1 MEEFV
6 NLHNRTVSR
15 SEVERVIS
23 IAKEQNNTE
32 VIYRLS
38 RILNAYPTEQ
48 RFVINIKDYPT
59 PPTALAGAH
68 HTGDYREALDDC
80 GRLKKGWKFSKGQ
93 VVKVVPKA
101 KKTPNT
107 PTATTAVE
115 SKQLVS
121 YTAEKFANDL
131 DINKLE
137 RSLHWLSFDPKGRA
151 QREQESFGNSIAELY
166 TSNLEQAKQTGALEA
181 YNDAFDK
188 GYSYILKNYL
198 EMVGIRART
207 FSTAITGGAGIT
219 ERKIAS
225 NEKLMRSEHER
236 LQKHIDLQEKLQERL
251 AKIAKNKPADQYEE
265 GDVIK
270 STDNNATTKLQ
281 QKLKMLQDRKTML
294 KNGVVAAKEY
304 QKSKDISVFKQYNI
318 DSETTEQ
325 IINHIDKGGKPT
337 EKDMYSWFTMPYLN
351 RDIKEVENRIATL
364 EKNQAKG
371 TDETLIEGGKIVYN
385 GEAQRL
391 QIFFDG
397 IPSKEVRES
406 LKSHAFKWAPT
417 AKAWQRTLTENA
429 KYAVNQ
435 YLIKTGILKLRT
447 ALSMPYKDDE
457 LTFLAAAGI
466 DYFEEAPD
474 DKAQGL
480 GKPIPAADIYKMI
493 TDKVISMFKNAKAS
507 DYHRAWKDD
516 AFFIPLN
523 FDSKKPY
530 RGVNRLLLQE
540 RIGLTE
546 AFPNPYFLTFKQIKK
561 HKGTLK
567 KGAKGYEVVYYSIRY
582 VVPAD
587 KNTGRKAY
595 SSTNNQK
602 VLDYLAKNKLT
613 EDIVT
618 RIPMIR
624 YYNVYNGEDI
634 TGIDFKLPEVK
645 IGRVIPD
652 TATENQAAELIVKN
666 YPNPPAI
673 KHGGNEAYYEINQ
686 DLVRIPKVEQFD
698 SINDYYRTLF
708 HELTHSTRHENRLN
722 REKNSFRFGDTG
734 YAKEELVAEFGAVF
748 LSAWAGIM
756 WYNNKN
762 HAAYLKGWNS
772 AIKEA
777 ENDNKFLMK
786 AASLAQAATDYI
798 LNLNAAGQP
807 AFLSKYEKLDKK
819 AKKNKPEAQK
829 ATEKADDTDKKYK
842 FIAFYNSYGRIN
854 GIYSYQ
860 NLTINEFY
868 LKNTFDDGIKVY
880 APLRSLEKIEEAKR
894 IIEEQYIE
902 GKDFICLKFESKK
915 REEYYSLLIH
925 SNEKPKPES
934 SLYEAF
940 SELLSQIK
948 STNADIPSNE
958 LEDFLYNFGSQHYIE
973 KEKIYTFFYDKVTKP
988 IGSLSAYKKH
998 PLFTKVKNPQPHH
1011 AGYTTTKRG
1020 TEILN
1025 IFIKDFEALKQQ
1037 YDYNHYS
1044 FTKFW
1049 NIATEKPKP
1058 EAPASKIQIIPPY
1071 PIDIES
1077 NEEND
1082 DYMQLEKELSDLM
1095 GDKFEVWANNL
1106 IEQKRK
1112 DRLAERSKEIKA
1124 NIDTLKNKEKGAT
1137 AYEYVRNEYG
1147 YNYKVNKKDT
1157 KKYEVTLTIYRYGS
1171 FNPNENYY
1179 DTFKTPEE
1187 CSAFI
1192 IKTLDEQDG
1201 FYYSNWYGLSEL
1213 QNKIN
1218 ELKGYQY
1225 CKQFNYQEEEK
1236 KAENPKPEAPKAPE
1250 KFPAAGTTKVF
1261 FTSQVDEIVDYV
1273 KKNGDNRGY
1282 INIDFTNKQTLKLLS
1297 QYGWGTYGFI
1307 NTYDYPESAPKSK
1320 TKGVM
1325 SLKKIVSTD
1334 KLRIQITGV
1343 YIDSDY
1349 YIATNAISLIW
1360 VPRPKNDEYKTGWI
1374 FDANFKCKKLGGC
1387 KIEDYLINS
1396 DRFPIDRIREMQKAP
1411 IAYTSQQID
1420 LTTLLDHLYRGY
1432 KAIRAINSTQEAI
1445 VITLQADKKI
1455 QYIDLKI
1462 LIDLLDALRT
1472 NGAQTITFGFE
1483 NLSGNSPIHISTDTQ
1498 LQGLVMPRIFD
1509 ENKVPTVKNCLMI
1522 APLPLT
1528 LTEISKPTK
1537 GLSAPTDGTLFGKY
1551 PEISTDTFK
1560 DMKVSELRAFTLS
1573 YYLTHLKGKKVAIK
1587 NHLKEVIFTTKAG
1600 RKIAKG
1606 EAMYKEKAAVVE
1618 RLEELIKNSTYNNWG
1633 SRKTQDNPNI
1643 LGYLNFKSK
1652 LTIDGEKRHVR
1663 IAISLTRERKTELK
1677 NVEVGKKK
1685 SASFRKATVV
1695 NPQDGRNETL
1705 SANIPAKT
1713 VPNTLANQ
1721 QIDRLANPIIEKS
1734 TTPPRKSRAN
1744 PFCGDSAPTNIP
1756 SKTMPN
1762 TLANRQIDKLANPIM
1777 PPTVYVEHLP
1787 EETNQQIS
1795 TSANTLDAK
1804 MAALQTRNWETFV
1817 IANPQL
1823 QRFLGDV
1830 ERKTSE
1836 STVITIAGGAGSG
1849 KTRFAF
1855 QFINAL
1861 AQNYKVGH
1869 ASLEE
1874 HPDSKLYYDKVQQYI
1889 DETAL
1894 PNIDVPEI
1902 KDLDQL
1908 EALIHRNEVIVIDSF
1923 AKLQELNPRF
1933 LLDRDLRKKYDG
1945 KLFLLIY
1952 QLTGEGKMRGGS
1964 KSEYD
1969 GDIIL
1974 LTHVAPD
1981 YRENYIY
1988 PSKNRYNALP
1998 ATQLRYSTYF
2008 QQMLDIP
2015 QELGTG
2021 SRPPEAISLPPAT
2034 QTNVYE
2040 VIY

>member
-1 MEEFV
+1 MEEFI

-107 PTATTAVE
+107 PTANTAVV
-115 SKQLVS
+115 SNQLVS

-397 IPSKEVRES
+397 IPSKEVREA

-645 IGRVIPD
+645 IGRAIPE
-652 TATENQAAELIVKN
+652 TASENEAAQLIVEN

-673 KHGGNEAYYEINQ
+673 KHGGNEAYYKLSE
-686 DLVRIPKVEQFD
+686 DLVRMPKIEQFD
-698 SINDYYRTLF
+698 SVNDYYRTLF
-708 HELTHSTRHENRLN
+708 HELTHSTRHESRLN
-722 REKNSFRFGDTG
+722 REKISFRFGDSG

-807 AFLSKYEKLDKK
+807 AFLSKYEKPNKAEKPKKK
-819 AKKNKPEAQK
+819 AEKPKPKAPKETKTTTALKFSDTETNKKMIEGYRNSSTGKINLLKTDMIGTQFHLSMFEKYMAIDDIAALYGKGRKAEAQKDYAFVKERIEWAFNHNLRAAKEYDTIEQCTERFIELLPNLLAKGGQWLEAKANSKNSATAKGQFTKVIKQAFDEIGNVAVGEKPNKAEKPKPEAPK
-829 ATEKADDTDKKYK
+829 ATEKADNTDKKYK

-925 SNEKPKPES
+925 SNEK
-934 SLYEAF
+934 
-940 SELLSQIK
+940 
-948 STNADIPSNE
+948 T
-958 LEDFLYNFGSQHYIE
+958 
-973 KEKIYTFFYDKVTKP
+973 
-988 IGSLSAYKKH
+988 
-998 PLFTKVKNPQPHH
+998 
-1011 AGYTTTKRG
+1011 
-1020 TEILN
+1020 
-1025 IFIKDFEALKQQ
+1025 
-1037 YDYNHYS
+1037 
-1044 FTKFW
+1044 
-1049 NIATEKPKP
+1049 
-1058 EAPASKIQIIPPY
+1058 
-1071 PIDIES
+1071 
-1077 NEEND
+1077 
-1082 DYMQLEKELSDLM
+1082 
-1095 GDKFEVWANNL
+1095 
-1106 IEQKRK
+1106 
-1112 DRLAERSKEIKA
+1112 
-1124 NIDTLKNKEKGAT
+1124 
-1137 AYEYVRNEYG
+1137 
-1147 YNYKVNKKDT
+1147 
-1157 KKYEVTLTIYRYGS
+1157 
-1171 FNPNENYY
+1171 
-1179 DTFKTPEE
+1179 
-1187 CSAFI
+1187 
-1192 IKTLDEQDG
+1192 
-1201 FYYSNWYGLSEL
+1201 
-1213 QNKIN
+1213 
-1218 ELKGYQY
+1218 
-1225 CKQFNYQEEEK
+1225 
-1236 KAENPKPEAPKAPE
+1236 KPEAPKAKKNTKVAQYTGVKTIPLSDLYTDEKRFQNRKKLNEEIVENIVNNFKPTDLDPLVVWYDKKQGKTFVLAGHHRFEALKRLKHKNVPVKFANDDYPTEADAIRYAKEISNANRTLEEPYERAAIYRKYREEGYSEKEINDKAALEGKNRSYILNLSCLNPKGATMSTLVQFSQTQSKADKNEAERVADWIGQARRNAPE
-1250 KFPAAGTTKVF
+1250 LTDAHEKEMFDFLMNKEASKRTTTKVKF
-1261 FTSQVDEIVDYV
+1261 LEYVRACWNPFEPTAPLNLARMKYQSEGEKQYDEEVERYKTLISDLQNNIGNLKDRFINPANKDFVNPEAPDYMAV
-1273 KKNGDNRGY
+1273 KKIADNKIAEY
-1282 INIDFTNKQTLKLLS
+1282 NTQIQYYQKELLKLYSNKQSYLKPTGQIALFGSLPIFKTLKEAKKYFKAWAYTHLRGKKVFHKELDKYVVFSSKGIDHVLS
-1297 QYGWGTYGFI
+1297 
-1307 NTYDYPESAPKSK
+1307 SK
-1320 TKGVM
+1320 I
-1325 SLKKIVSTD
+1325 SLKKMYLIQQAEEMLKNSHLIAFVEDYKKRDNIKGAYRMRTTATFEGEEV
-1334 KLRIQITGV
+1334 KVILTLREGENGV
-1343 YIDSDY
+1343 VY
-1349 YIATNAISLIW
+1349 Y
-1360 VPRPKNDEYKTGWI
+1360 DH
-1374 FDANFKCKKLGGC
+1374 
-1387 KIEDYLINS
+1387 KIE
-1396 DRFPIDRIREMQKAP
+1396 
-1411 IAYTSQQID
+1411 
-1420 LTTLLDHLYRGY
+1420 
-1432 KAIRAINSTQEAI
+1432 
-1445 VITLQADKKI
+1445 
-1455 QYIDLKI
+1455 
-1462 LIDLLDALRT
+1462 
-1472 NGAQTITFGFE
+1472 
-1483 NLSGNSPIHISTDTQ
+1483 
-1498 LQGLVMPRIFD
+1498 
-1509 ENKVPTVKNCLMI
+1509 
-1522 APLPLT
+1522 
-1528 LTEISKPTK
+1528 EI
-1537 GLSAPTDGTLFGKY
+1537 
-1551 PEISTDTFK
+1551 
-1560 DMKVSELRAFTLS
+1560 
-1573 YYLTHLKGKKVAIK
+1573 
-1587 NHLKEVIFTTKAG
+1587 
-1600 RKIAKG
+1600 
-1606 EAMYKEKAAVVE
+1606 
-1618 RLEELIKNSTYNNWG
+1618 EE
-1633 SRKTQDNPNI
+1633 
-1643 LGYLNFKSK
+1643 
-1652 LTIDGEKRHVR
+1652 
-1663 IAISLTRERKTELK
+1663 
-1677 NVEVGKKK
+1677 
-1685 SASFRKATVV
+1685 
-1695 NPQDGRNETL
+1695 
-1705 SANIPAKT
+1705 
-1713 VPNTLANQ
+1713 
-1721 QIDRLANPIIEKS
+1721 S

-1756 SKTMPN
+1756 AKTVPNSLNAPRHAGILKEALTEKGKLKKGWYFQDYGIIDPKGKYHPLERDYSLEYNLIEKELRDRAFQQDEKRKIKGFEENKKLEEAIKVYLKELSKENRKHFKNSKAMEVFYWAFPF
-1762 TLANRQIDKLANPIM
+1762 TLESNSTFYTFEESNPYINKRLQELDQYFTDNNELFERLENYETLRRYNLKSLGLHISTKISSFIDKQGKVIRGDSNKLNQKYGLSTPITT
-1777 PPTVYVEHLP
+1777 PTVYVEHLP
-1787 EETNQQIS
+1787 EIS
-1795 TSANTLDAK
+1795 TSANQNTLDAK
-1804 MAALQTRNWETFV
+1804 MAALQHRQWETFV
-1817 IANPQL
+1817 IANPQ
-1823 QRFLGDV
+1823 
-1830 ERKTSE
+1830 
-1836 STVITIAGGAGSG
+1836 
-1849 KTRFAF
+1849 
-1855 QFINAL
+1855 
-1861 AQNYKVGH
+1861 
-1869 ASLEE
+1869 
-1874 HPDSKLYYDKVQQYI
+1874 
-1889 DETAL
+1889 
-1894 PNIDVPEI
+1894 
-1902 KDLDQL
+1902 
-1908 EALIHRNEVIVIDSF
+1908 
-1923 AKLQELNPRF
+1923 
-1933 LLDRDLRKKYDG
+1933 
-1945 KLFLLIY
+1945 
-1952 QLTGEGKMRGGS
+1952 M
-1964 KSEYD
+1964 
-1969 GDIIL
+1969 
-1974 LTHVAPD
+1974 
-1981 YRENYIY
+1981 
-1988 PSKNRYNALP
+1988 
-1998 ATQLRYSTYF
+1998 
-2008 QQMLDIP
+2008 
-2015 QELGTG
+2015 
-2021 SRPPEAISLPPAT
+2021 
-2034 QTNVYE
+2034 
-2040 VIY
+2040 

>member
-1 MEEFV
+1 MEEFIA
-6 NLHNRTVSR
+6 LHNRTVSR
-15 SEVERVIS
+15 SEIERVIS

-48 RFVINIKDYPT
+48 RFVINIKDYPA

-68 HTGDYREALDDC
+68 HTGDYREALDEN
-80 GRLKKGWKFSKGQ
+80 GRL
-93 VVKVVPKA
+93 
-101 KKTPNT
+101 
-107 PTATTAVE
+107 
-115 SKQLVS
+115 
-121 YTAEKFANDL
+121 
-131 DINKLE
+131 
-137 RSLHWLSFDPKGRA
+137 R
-151 QREQESFGNSIAELY
+151 
-166 TSNLEQAKQTGALEA
+166 
-181 YNDAFDK
+181 K
-188 GYSYILKNYL
+188 GYKF
-198 EMVGIRART
+198 V
-207 FSTAITGGAGIT
+207 
-219 ERKIAS
+219 K
-225 NEKLMRSEHER
+225 
-236 LQKHIDLQEKLQERL
+236 
-251 AKIAKNKPADQYEE
+251 
-265 GDVIK
+265 
-270 STDNNATTKLQ
+270 
-281 QKLKMLQDRKTML
+281 
-294 KNGVVAAKEY
+294 
-304 QKSKDISVFKQYNI
+304 
-318 DSETTEQ
+318 
-325 IINHIDKGGKPT
+325 
-337 EKDMYSWFTMPYLN
+337 
-351 RDIKEVENRIATL
+351 
-364 EKNQAKG
+364 
-371 TDETLIEGGKIVYN
+371 GKI
-385 GEAQRL
+385 
-391 QIFFDG
+391 
-397 IPSKEVRES
+397 IPPQP
-406 LKSHAFKWAPT
+406 SH
-417 AKAWQRTLTENA
+417 
-429 KYAVNQ
+429 
-435 YLIKTGILKLRT
+435 
-447 ALSMPYKDDE
+447 LSQPSRPSQDDE

-474 DKAQGL
+474 DEAKGL

-516 AFFIPLN
+516 AFFIPIN

-540 RIGLTE
+540 RIGFAG
-546 AFPNPYFLTFKQIKK
+546 AFRNPYFLTFNQIKK
-561 HKGTLK
+561 HGGRLK
-567 KGAKGYEVVYYSIRY
+567 KGTRGYEVVYYSIRY
-582 VVPAD
+582 IVPAD

-595 SSTNNQK
+595 SSTNAHK
-602 VLDYLAKNKLT
+602 VIDFIDKHKLS

-624 YYNVYNGEDI
+624 YYNVYNGASIE
-634 TGIDFKLPEVK
+634 GIDFRLDKLQ
-645 IGRVIPD
+645 IGRAVPD
-652 TATENQAAELIVKN
+652 TAPENQAAALIVEN

-673 KHGGNEAYYEINQ
+673 KHEGNQAYYSPSG
-686 DLVRIPKVEQFD
+686 DYVKMPKKEQFD

-708 HELTHSTRHENRLN
+708 HELTHSTGHEKRLDRGIN
-722 REKNSFRFGDTG
+722 LMLEKDD

-762 HAAYLKGWNS
+762 HASYLKGWNS

-798 LNLNAAGQP
+798 LNLDAAGQP
-807 AFLSKYEKLDKK
+807 AFLSKYEKPKKK
-819 AKKNKPEAQK
+819 AEN
-829 ATEKADDTDKKYK
+829 
-842 FIAFYNSYGRIN
+842 
-854 GIYSYQ
+854 
-860 NLTINEFY
+860 
-868 LKNTFDDGIKVY
+868 
-880 APLRSLEKIEEAKR
+880 
-894 IIEEQYIE
+894 
-902 GKDFICLKFESKK
+902 
-915 REEYYSLLIH
+915 
-925 SNEKPKPES
+925 PKPES

-1020 TEILN
+1020 TEVLN

-1049 NIATEKPKP
+1049 NIATEKPK
-1058 EAPASKIQIIPPY
+1058 
-1071 PIDIES
+1071 
-1077 NEEND
+1077 
-1082 DYMQLEKELSDLM
+1082 
-1095 GDKFEVWANNL
+1095 
-1106 IEQKRK
+1106 
-1112 DRLAERSKEIKA
+1112 
-1124 NIDTLKNKEKGAT
+1124 
-1137 AYEYVRNEYG
+1137 
-1147 YNYKVNKKDT
+1147 
-1157 KKYEVTLTIYRYGS
+1157 
-1171 FNPNENYY
+1171 
-1179 DTFKTPEE
+1179 
-1187 CSAFI
+1187 
-1192 IKTLDEQDG
+1192 
-1201 FYYSNWYGLSEL
+1201 
-1213 QNKIN
+1213 
-1218 ELKGYQY
+1218 
-1225 CKQFNYQEEEK
+1225 K
-1236 KAENPKPEAPKAPE
+1236 KAEKTKPAAQKATE

-1282 INIDFTNKQTLKLLS
+1282 INIDFTDKQTLKLLS

-1374 FDANFKCKKLGGC
+1374 FDTNFKCKNLGGC

-1462 LIDLLDALRT
+1462 LIDLLDALRN

-1498 LQGLVMPRIFD
+1498 LQGFVMPRIFD

-1537 GLSAPTDGTLFGKY
+1537 GLSAPTDGTLFGSLPIFKTLKEAKKY
-1551 PEISTDTFK
+1551 FK
-1560 DMKVSELRAFTLS
+1560 AWA
-1573 YYLTHLKGKKVAIK
+1573 YTHLRGKKVFHKELDKYVVFSSKGIDHVLSSK
-1587 NHLKEVIFTTKAG
+1587 ISLKK
-1600 RKIAKG
+1600 
-1606 EAMYKEKAAVVE
+1606 MYLIQQA
-1618 RLEELIKNSTYNNWG
+1618 EEMLKNSHLIAFVEDYKK
-1633 SRKTQDNPNI
+1633 RDNIKGAYRMRTTATFEGEEVNVI
-1643 LGYLNFKSK
+1643 LTLRE
-1652 LTIDGEKRHVR
+1652 GE
-1663 IAISLTRERKTELK
+1663 
-1677 NVEVGKKK
+1677 NG
-1685 SASFRKATVV
+1685 VV
-1695 NPQDGRNETL
+1695 YYDH
-1705 SANIPAKT
+1705 K
-1713 VPNTLANQ
+1713 
-1721 QIDRLANPIIEKS
+1721 IEEIEES

-1756 SKTMPN
+1756 AKTVPN
-1762 TLANRQIDKLANPIM
+1762 KSANKQIDKLANPIM

-1861 AQNYKVGH
+1861 AQNYTVGH

-1894 PNIDVPEI
+1894 PNIEAPEI
-1902 KDLDQL
+1902 KNLDQL
-1908 EALIHRNEVIVIDSF
+1908 EALIKRNEVIVIDSF

-1998 ATQLRYSTYF
+1998 ATQLRYSTYY

-2015 QELGTG
+2015 KELGTG
-2021 SRPPEAISLPPAT
+2021 SRPPEAISLPPAP

>member
-6 NLHNRTVSR
+6 NLHNRTVLR

-68 HTGDYREALDDC
+68 HTGDYREALDEN
-80 GRLKKGWKFSKGQ
+80 GRL
-93 VVKVVPKA
+93 
-101 KKTPNT
+101 
-107 PTATTAVE
+107 
-115 SKQLVS
+115 
-121 YTAEKFANDL
+121 
-131 DINKLE
+131 
-137 RSLHWLSFDPKGRA
+137 R
-151 QREQESFGNSIAELY
+151 
-166 TSNLEQAKQTGALEA
+166 
-181 YNDAFDK
+181 K
-188 GYSYILKNYL
+188 GYKF
-198 EMVGIRART
+198 V
-207 FSTAITGGAGIT
+207 
-219 ERKIAS
+219 K
-225 NEKLMRSEHER
+225 
-236 LQKHIDLQEKLQERL
+236 
-251 AKIAKNKPADQYEE
+251 
-265 GDVIK
+265 
-270 STDNNATTKLQ
+270 
-281 QKLKMLQDRKTML
+281 
-294 KNGVVAAKEY
+294 
-304 QKSKDISVFKQYNI
+304 
-318 DSETTEQ
+318 
-325 IINHIDKGGKPT
+325 
-337 EKDMYSWFTMPYLN
+337 
-351 RDIKEVENRIATL
+351 
-364 EKNQAKG
+364 
-371 TDETLIEGGKIVYN
+371 GKI
-385 GEAQRL
+385 
-391 QIFFDG
+391 
-397 IPSKEVRES
+397 IPPQP
-406 LKSHAFKWAPT
+406 SH
-417 AKAWQRTLTENA
+417 
-429 KYAVNQ
+429 
-435 YLIKTGILKLRT
+435 
-447 ALSMPYKDDE
+447 LSQPSRPSQDDE

-474 DKAQGL
+474 DEAKGL

-516 AFFIPLN
+516 AFFIPIN

-540 RIGLTE
+540 RIGFAG
-546 AFPNPYFLTFKQIKK
+546 AFRNPYFLTFNQIKK
-561 HKGTLK
+561 HGGKLK
-567 KGAKGYEVVYYSIRY
+567 KGTRGYEVVYYSIRY
-582 VVPAD
+582 IVPAD

-595 SSTNNQK
+595 SSTNTQK
-602 VLDYLAKNKLT
+602 VIDYLAKNKLS

-624 YYNVYNGEDI
+624 YYNVYNGASIE
-634 TGIDFKLPEVK
+634 GIDFQLDKLQ
-645 IGRVIPD
+645 IGRAVPD
-652 TATENQAAELIVKN
+652 TASENQAAALIVEN

-673 KHGGNEAYYEINQ
+673 KHEGNRAYYSPS
-686 DLVRIPKVEQFD
+686 DDYVKMPKKEQFD
-698 SINDYYRTLF
+698 SINDYYRILF
-708 HELTHSTRHENRLN
+708 HELTHSTGHDKRLD
-722 REKNSFRFGDTG
+722 RGIHLMLEKED

-756 WYNNKN
+756 WYTNKN
-762 HAAYLKGWNS
+762 HAIYLKNWNS

-798 LNLNAAGQP
+798 LNLDAAGQP
-807 AFLSKYEKLDKK
+807 AFLSKYEKPNKAEKPKKK
-819 AKKNKPEAQK
+819 A
-829 ATEKADDTDKKYK
+829 
-842 FIAFYNSYGRIN
+842 
-854 GIYSYQ
+854 
-860 NLTINEFY
+860 
-868 LKNTFDDGIKVY
+868 
-880 APLRSLEKIEEAKR
+880 
-894 IIEEQYIE
+894 
-902 GKDFICLKFESKK
+902 
-915 REEYYSLLIH
+915 
-925 SNEKPKPES
+925 EKPKPES

-1020 TEILN
+1020 TEVLN
-1025 IFIKDFEALKQQ
+1025 IFIKNFEALKQQ

-1049 NIATEKPKP
+1049 NIATEKPKKKAEKPKP
-1058 EAPASKIQIIPPY
+1058 EAPKATEKADNTDKKYKFIAFYNSYGRINGIYSYQNLTI
-1071 PIDIES
+1071 
-1077 NEEND
+1077 NEFYLKNTFD
-1082 DYMQLEKELSDLM
+1082 DGIKVYAPLKSLEKIEEAKRIIEKQYIEGKDFICL
-1095 GDKFEVWANNL
+1095 KFESK
-1106 IEQKRK
+1106 KR
-1112 DRLAERSKEIKA
+1112 
-1124 NIDTLKNKEKGAT
+1124 
-1137 AYEYVRNEYG
+1137 
-1147 YNYKVNKKDT
+1147 
-1157 KKYEVTLTIYRYGS
+1157 
-1171 FNPNENYY
+1171 
-1179 DTFKTPEE
+1179 EE
-1187 CSAFI
+1187 
-1192 IKTLDEQDG
+1192 
-1201 FYYSNWYGLSEL
+1201 YYSLLIHSN
-1213 QNKIN
+1213 
-1218 ELKGYQY
+1218 
-1225 CKQFNYQEEEK
+1225 
-1236 KAENPKPEAPKAPE
+1236 ENPKPEAPKATE

-1282 INIDFTNKQTLKLLS
+1282 INIDFTDKQTLKLLS

-1462 LIDLLDALRT
+1462 LIDLLDALRN

-1498 LQGLVMPRIFD
+1498 LQGFVMPRIFD

-1537 GLSAPTDGTLFGKY
+1537 GLSAPTDGTLFGSLPIFKTLKEAKKY
-1551 PEISTDTFK
+1551 F
-1560 DMKVSELRAFTLS
+1560 LS
-1573 YYLTHLKGKKVAIK
+1573 WALTHLRGKKVFHKELDKYVVFNRKGIEHTLSSKISFEKMKLILQAEEMLKNSHLITFAEDYKGREHIK
-1587 NHLKEVIFTTKAG
+1587 GAYRMSTKATLEG
-1600 RKIAKG
+1600 
-1606 EAMYKEKAAVVE
+1606 
-1618 RLEELIKNSTYNNWG
+1618 EELNV
-1633 SRKTQDNPNI
+1633 I
-1643 LGYLNFKSK
+1643 LTLRE
-1652 LTIDGEKRHVR
+1652 GENGVIYYDHK
-1663 IAISLTRERKTELK
+1663 IEE
-1677 NVEVGKKK
+1677 
-1685 SASFRKATVV
+1685 
-1695 NPQDGRNETL
+1695 
-1705 SANIPAKT
+1705 
-1713 VPNTLANQ
+1713 
-1721 QIDRLANPIIEKS
+1721 IEKS
-1734 TTPPRKSRAN
+1734 TTPPRRGRAKS
-1744 PFCGDSAPTNIP
+1744 FCGDSAPTNIP
-1756 SKTMPN
+1756 AKTMPN

-1861 AQNYKVGH
+1861 AQNYTVGH

-1894 PNIDVPEI
+1894 PNIEAPEI
-1902 KDLDQL
+1902 KNLDQL
-1908 EALIHRNEVIVIDSF
+1908 EALIQRNEVIVIDSF

-1952 QLTGEGKMRGGS
+1952 QLTGEGKMSGGS
-1964 KSEYD
+1964 KSE
-1969 GDIIL
+1969 
-1974 LTHVAPD
+1974 
-1981 YRENYIY
+1981 
-1988 PSKNRYNALP
+1988 
-1998 ATQLRYSTYF
+1998 
-2008 QQMLDIP
+2008 
-2015 QELGTG
+2015 
-2021 SRPPEAISLPPAT
+2021 
-2034 QTNVYE
+2034 
-2040 VIY
+2040 

>member
-1 MEEFV
+1 MEEFIA
-6 NLHNRTVSR
+6 LHNRTVSR
-15 SEVERVIS
+15 SEIERVITL
-23 IAKEQNNTE
+23 AKEQNNTE
-32 VIYRLS
+32 IIYRLS

-93 VVKVVPKA
+93 VVKVTPKA
-101 KKTPNT
+101 KKTSDT

-115 SKQLVS
+115 SKQLVP

-151 QREQESFGNSIAELY
+151 KREQESYANIFAELY
-166 TSNLEQAKQTGALEA
+166 NSHLEQAKQTGALEA
-181 YNDAFDK
+181 YNATFDK

-364 EKNQAKG
+364 EKNQSQGEK
-371 TDETLIEGGKIVYN
+371 ETLIEGGKIVYN

-397 IPSKEVRES
+397 IPSKEVREA

-447 ALSMPYKDDE
+447 ALSMPSQDDE

-474 DKAQGL
+474 DEAKGL
-480 GKPIPAADIYKMI
+480 GKPVPAADIYKMI
-493 TDKVISMFKNAKAS
+493 TDKVISMFKTAKAS

-540 RIGLTE
+540 RIGLAG
-546 AFPNPYFLTFKQIKK
+546 AFRNPYFLTFNQIKK
-561 HKGTLK
+561 HGGKLK
-567 KGAKGYEVVYYSIRY
+567 KGTRGYEVVYYSIRY

-595 SSTNNQK
+595 SSTNAHK
-602 VLDYLAKNKLT
+602 VIDFIDKHKLS

-624 YYNVYNGEDI
+624 YYNVYNGASIE
-634 TGIDFKLPEVK
+634 GIDFQLEKLQ
-645 IGRVIPD
+645 IGRAVPD
-652 TATENQAAELIVKN
+652 TAPENQAAALIVEN

-673 KHGGNEAYYEINQ
+673 KHEGNQAYYSPSG
-686 DLVRIPKVEQFD
+686 DYVKMPKKEQFD

-708 HELTHSTRHENRLN
+708 HELTHSTGHEKRLDRGIN
-722 REKNSFRFGDTG
+722 LMLEKED

-798 LNLNAAGQP
+798 LNLDAAGQP
-807 AFLSKYEKLDKK
+807 AFLSKYEKPNK
-819 AKKNKPEAQK
+819 A
-829 ATEKADDTDKKYK
+829 
-842 FIAFYNSYGRIN
+842 
-854 GIYSYQ
+854 
-860 NLTINEFY
+860 
-868 LKNTFDDGIKVY
+868 
-880 APLRSLEKIEEAKR
+880 
-894 IIEEQYIE
+894 
-902 GKDFICLKFESKK
+902 
-915 REEYYSLLIH
+915 
-925 SNEKPKPES
+925 EKPK
-934 SLYEAF
+934 
-940 SELLSQIK
+940 
-948 STNADIPSNE
+948 
-958 LEDFLYNFGSQHYIE
+958 
-973 KEKIYTFFYDKVTKP
+973 
-988 IGSLSAYKKH
+988 KK
-998 PLFTKVKNPQPHH
+998 
-1011 AGYTTTKRG
+1011 A
-1020 TEILN
+1020 
-1025 IFIKDFEALKQQ
+1025 
-1037 YDYNHYS
+1037 S
-1044 FTKFW
+1044 
-1049 NIATEKPKP
+1049 
-1058 EAPASKIQIIPPY
+1058 ASKIQIIPPY

-1112 DRLAERSKEIKA
+1112 ARLAERSKEIKA

-1147 YNYKVNKKDT
+1147 YNYKVDKKDT

-1225 CKQFNYQEEEK
+1225 SKQFHYQEEEK
-1236 KAENPKPEAPKAPE
+1236 KAEKTKPEAKKATEKADNTDKKYKFIAFYNSYGRINGIYSYQNLTINEFYLKNTFDDGIKVYAPLRSLEKIEEAKRIIEEQYIEGKDFVCLKFESKKREEYYSLLIHSNEKPKPEAPKATE

-1282 INIDFTNKQTLKLLS
+1282 INIDFTDKQTLKLLS

-1462 LIDLLDALRT
+1462 LIDLLDALRN

-1498 LQGLVMPRIFD
+1498 LQGFVMPRIFD

-1713 VPNTLANQ
+1713 VPN
-1721 QIDRLANPIIEKS
+1721 IEES
-1734 TTPPRKSRAN
+1734 TTPPRKSHAN

-1756 SKTMPN
+1756 AKTMPN
-1762 TLANRQIDKLANPIM
+1762 TLANRQIDKLAV
-1777 PPTVYVEHLP
+1777 PTVYVEHLP
-1787 EETNQQIS
+1787 EETNRQIS

-1894 PNIDVPEI
+1894 PNIEAPEI

-1908 EALIHRNEVIVIDSF
+1908 EALIQRNEVIVIDSF

-1964 KSEYD
+1964 KSEFD

-2015 QELGTG
+2015 KELGTG
-2021 SRPPEAISLPPAT
+2021 SQPTEAISLPPAP

>member
-1 MEEFV
+1 MEEFI

-68 HTGDYREALDDC
+68 HTGDYREALDEN
-80 GRLKKGWKFSKGQ
+80 GRL
-93 VVKVVPKA
+93 
-101 KKTPNT
+101 
-107 PTATTAVE
+107 
-115 SKQLVS
+115 
-121 YTAEKFANDL
+121 
-131 DINKLE
+131 
-137 RSLHWLSFDPKGRA
+137 R
-151 QREQESFGNSIAELY
+151 
-166 TSNLEQAKQTGALEA
+166 
-181 YNDAFDK
+181 K
-188 GYSYILKNYL
+188 GYKFVS
-198 EMVGIRART
+198 
-207 FSTAITGGAGIT
+207 
-219 ERKIAS
+219 
-225 NEKLMRSEHER
+225 
-236 LQKHIDLQEKLQERL
+236 
-251 AKIAKNKPADQYEE
+251 
-265 GDVIK
+265 
-270 STDNNATTKLQ
+270 
-281 QKLKMLQDRKTML
+281 
-294 KNGVVAAKEY
+294 
-304 QKSKDISVFKQYNI
+304 
-318 DSETTEQ
+318 
-325 IINHIDKGGKPT
+325 
-337 EKDMYSWFTMPYLN
+337 
-351 RDIKEVENRIATL
+351 
-364 EKNQAKG
+364 
-371 TDETLIEGGKIVYN
+371 GKI
-385 GEAQRL
+385 
-391 QIFFDG
+391 
-397 IPSKEVRES
+397 IPPQPSQLS
-406 LKSHAFKWAPT
+406 APSHPS
-417 AKAWQRTLTENA
+417 Q
-429 KYAVNQ
+429 
-435 YLIKTGILKLRT
+435 
-447 ALSMPYKDDE
+447 DDE

-466 DYFEEAPD
+466 DYFEQAPD
-474 DKAQGL
+474 DEAQGL
-480 GKPIPAADIYKMI
+480 GKPVPAADIYNMI
-493 TDKVISMFKNAKAS
+493 TDKIIKMLKSTKAS
-507 DYHRAWKDD
+507 DYKKTWEDD

-530 RGVNRLLLQE
+530 RGVNRMLLQE

-546 AFPNPYFLTFKQIKK
+546 AFANPYFLTFKQIKK

-587 KNTGRKAY
+587 KNSGRKAY
-595 SSTNNQK
+595 SSTNAHK
-602 VLDYLAKNKLT
+602 VIDFLDKHKLP
-613 EDIVT
+613 ENIVT

-645 IGRVIPD
+645 IGRAIPE
-652 TATENQAAELIVKN
+652 TASENKAAQLIVEN

-673 KHGGNEAYYEINQ
+673 KHGGNEAYYKLSE
-686 DLVRIPKVEQFD
+686 DLVRMPKVEQFD
-698 SINDYYRTLF
+698 SVNDYYRTLF

-722 REKNSFRFGDTG
+722 REKISFRFGDSG

-798 LNLNAAGQP
+798 LNLNPAGLP
-807 AFLSKYEKLDKK
+807 AFLSKYEKLNKAEKTKKKAPASKIQIIPPYPIDIESNEENDDYMQLEKELSDLMGEKFEVWANNLIEQKRKARLAERTKEIKANIAPLKKQEKGNIAYDNEYNKKGYKYTVRKKDTKKYEVDLTLQRYGRFNPNEEYFSTFKTPEECSAFIIKTIDKK
-819 AKKNKPEAQK
+819 KGFYYPNWYGLSELQNKINELKGYQYSKQFNYQEEEKKAEKTKPAAQK
-829 ATEKADDTDKKYK
+829 ATEKADNTDKKYK

-880 APLRSLEKIEEAKR
+880 APLKSLEKIEEAKR
-894 IIEEQYIE
+894 IIEKQYIE

-925 SNEKPKPES
+925 SNEKPKPQAPKAKKNTKVAQYTGVKTIPLS
-934 SLYEAF
+934 DLYTDEKRF
-940 SELLSQIK
+940 QNRKKL
-948 STNADIPSNE
+948 NE
-958 LEDFLYNFGSQHYIE
+958 EIVENIVNNF
-973 KEKIYTFFYDKVTKP
+973 KPTDLDPLVVWYDKKQGKTFVLA
-988 IGSLSAYKKH
+988 G
-998 PLFTKVKNPQPHH
+998 HH
-1011 AGYTTTKRG
+1011 R
-1020 TEILN
+1020 
-1025 IFIKDFEALKQQ
+1025 FEALKRLKHKNVPVKFANDDYPTEADAIRYAKEISNANRTLEEPYERAAIYRKYREEGYSEKEINDKAALEGKNRSYILNLSCLNPKGATMSTLVQFSQTQSKADKNEAERVADWIGQARRNAPELTDAHEKEMFDFLMNKEASKRTTTKVKFLEYVRACWNPFEPTAPLNLARMKYQSEGEKQ
-1037 YDYNHYS
+1037 YDEEVERYKTLISDLQN
-1044 FTKFW
+1044 
-1049 NIATEKPKP
+1049 NIGYLKDRFINPANKDFVNP
-1058 EAPASKIQIIPPY
+1058 EAP
-1071 PIDIES
+1071 
-1077 NEEND
+1077 
-1082 DYMQLEKELSDLM
+1082 DYMAVKKIADNKIAEYNTQIQYYQKEL
-1095 GDKFEVWANNL
+1095 
-1106 IEQKRK
+1106 
-1112 DRLAERSKEIKA
+1112 
-1124 NIDTLKNKEKGAT
+1124 LK
-1137 AYEYVRNEYG
+1137 
-1147 YNYKVNKKDT
+1147 
-1157 KKYEVTLTIYRYGS
+1157 L
-1171 FNPNENYY
+1171 
-1179 DTFKTPEE
+1179 
-1187 CSAFI
+1187 
-1192 IKTLDEQDG
+1192 
-1201 FYYSNWYGLSEL
+1201 YSN
-1213 QNKIN
+1213 
-1218 ELKGYQY
+1218 
-1225 CKQFNYQEEEK
+1225 KQ
-1236 KAENPKPEAPKAPE
+1236 
-1250 KFPAAGTTKVF
+1250 
-1261 FTSQVDEIVDYV
+1261 S
-1273 KKNGDNRGY
+1273 
-1282 INIDFTNKQTLKLLS
+1282 
-1297 QYGWGTYGFI
+1297 
-1307 NTYDYPESAPKSK
+1307 
-1320 TKGVM
+1320 
-1325 SLKKIVSTD
+1325 
-1334 KLRIQITGV
+1334 
-1343 YIDSDY
+1343 
-1349 YIATNAISLIW
+1349 
-1360 VPRPKNDEYKTGWI
+1360 
-1374 FDANFKCKKLGGC
+1374 
-1387 KIEDYLINS
+1387 YL
-1396 DRFPIDRIREMQKAP
+1396 
-1411 IAYTSQQID
+1411 
-1420 LTTLLDHLYRGY
+1420 
-1432 KAIRAINSTQEAI
+1432 
-1445 VITLQADKKI
+1445 
-1455 QYIDLKI
+1455 
-1462 LIDLLDALRT
+1462 
-1472 NGAQTITFGFE
+1472 
-1483 NLSGNSPIHISTDTQ
+1483 
-1498 LQGLVMPRIFD
+1498 
-1509 ENKVPTVKNCLMI
+1509 
-1522 APLPLT
+1522 
-1528 LTEISKPTK
+1528 KPT
-1537 GLSAPTDGTLFGKY
+1537 GQIALFGKY

-1606 EAMYKEKAAVVE
+1606 EAMYKEKAAVIE

-1633 SRKTQDNPNI
+1633 SRKTQDSPNI

-1705 SANIPAKT
+1705 STNIPAKT
-1713 VPNTLANQ
+1713 VPN
-1721 QIDRLANPIIEKS
+1721 IEKS

-1756 SKTMPN
+1756 AKTVPN
-1762 TLANRQIDKLANPIM
+1762 KSANKQIDKLANPIM

-1855 QFINAL
+1855 QFISAL

-1894 PNIDVPEI
+1894 PNIEAPEI
-1902 KDLDQL
+1902 KNLDQL
-1908 EALIHRNEVIVIDSF
+1908 EALIQRNEVIVIDSF

-2015 QELGTG
+2015 KELGTG
-2021 SRPPEAISLPPAT
+2021 SRPPEAISLPPAP

>member
-93 VVKVVPKA
+93 VVKVTPKA
-101 KKTPNT
+101 KKTSDT

-115 SKQLVS
+115 SKQLVP

-151 QREQESFGNSIAELY
+151 KREQESYANIIAELY
-166 TSNLEQAKQTGALEA
+166 NSHLEQAKQTGALEA
-181 YNDAFDK
+181 YNATFDK

-364 EKNQAKG
+364 EKNQSQGEK
-371 TDETLIEGGKIVYN
+371 ETLIEGGKIVYN

-397 IPSKEVRES
+397 IPSKEVREA

-429 KYAVNQ
+429 KYAINQ

-447 ALSMPYKDDE
+447 ALSMPSQDDE

-474 DKAQGL
+474 DEAKGL
-480 GKPIPAADIYKMI
+480 GKPVPAADIYKMI
-493 TDKVISMFKNAKAS
+493 TDKVISMFKTAKAS

-540 RIGLTE
+540 RIGLAG
-546 AFPNPYFLTFKQIKK
+546 AFRNPYFLTFNQIKK
-561 HKGTLK
+561 HGGKLK
-567 KGAKGYEVVYYSIRY
+567 KGTRGYEVVYYSIRY

-595 SSTNNQK
+595 SSTNAHK
-602 VLDYLAKNKLT
+602 VIDFIDKHKLS

-624 YYNVYNGEDI
+624 YYNVYNGASIE
-634 TGIDFKLPEVK
+634 GIDFQLEKLQ
-645 IGRVIPD
+645 IGRAVPD
-652 TATENQAAELIVKN
+652 TAPENQAAALIVEN

-673 KHGGNEAYYEINQ
+673 KHEGNQAYYSPSG
-686 DLVRIPKVEQFD
+686 DYVKMPKKEQFD

-708 HELTHSTRHENRLN
+708 HELTHSTGHEKRLDRGIN
-722 REKNSFRFGDTG
+722 LMLEKDD

-798 LNLNAAGQP
+798 LNLNPAGLP
-807 AFLSKYEKLDKK
+807 AFLSKYEKLNKK
-819 AKKNKPEAQK
+819 AEKNKPEAKK
-829 ATEKADDTDKKYK
+829 ATEKADNTDKKYK

-925 SNEKPKPES
+925 SNEK
-934 SLYEAF
+934 
-940 SELLSQIK
+940 
-948 STNADIPSNE
+948 T
-958 LEDFLYNFGSQHYIE
+958 
-973 KEKIYTFFYDKVTKP
+973 
-988 IGSLSAYKKH
+988 
-998 PLFTKVKNPQPHH
+998 
-1011 AGYTTTKRG
+1011 
-1020 TEILN
+1020 
-1025 IFIKDFEALKQQ
+1025 
-1037 YDYNHYS
+1037 
-1044 FTKFW
+1044 
-1049 NIATEKPKP
+1049 
-1058 EAPASKIQIIPPY
+1058 
-1071 PIDIES
+1071 
-1077 NEEND
+1077 
-1082 DYMQLEKELSDLM
+1082 
-1095 GDKFEVWANNL
+1095 
-1106 IEQKRK
+1106 
-1112 DRLAERSKEIKA
+1112 
-1124 NIDTLKNKEKGAT
+1124 
-1137 AYEYVRNEYG
+1137 
-1147 YNYKVNKKDT
+1147 
-1157 KKYEVTLTIYRYGS
+1157 
-1171 FNPNENYY
+1171 
-1179 DTFKTPEE
+1179 
-1187 CSAFI
+1187 
-1192 IKTLDEQDG
+1192 
-1201 FYYSNWYGLSEL
+1201 
-1213 QNKIN
+1213 
-1218 ELKGYQY
+1218 
-1225 CKQFNYQEEEK
+1225 
-1236 KAENPKPEAPKAPE
+1236 KPEAPKAKKNTKVAQYTGVKTIPLSDLYTDEKRFQNRKKLNEEIVENIVNNFKPTDLDPLVVWYDKKQGKTFVLAGHHRFEALKRLKHKTVPIKFANDDYPTEADAIRYAKEISNANRTLEEPYERAAIYRKYREEGYSEKEINDKAALEGKNRSYILNLSCLNPKGATMSTLVQFSQTQSKADKNEAERVADWIGQARRNAPE
-1250 KFPAAGTTKVF
+1250 LTDAHEKEMFDFLMNKEASKRTTTKVKF
-1261 FTSQVDEIVDYV
+1261 LEYVRACWNPFEPTAPLNLARMKYQSEGEKQYDEEVERYKTLISDLQNNIGNLKDRFINPANKDFVNPEAPDYMAV
-1273 KKNGDNRGY
+1273 KKIADNKIAEY
-1282 INIDFTNKQTLKLLS
+1282 NTQIQYYQKELLKLYSNKQSYLKPTGQIALFGSLPIFKTLKEAKKYFKAWAYTHLRGKKVFHKELDKYVVFSSKGIDHVLS
-1297 QYGWGTYGFI
+1297 
-1307 NTYDYPESAPKSK
+1307 SK
-1320 TKGVM
+1320 I
-1325 SLKKIVSTD
+1325 SLKKMYLIQQAEEMLKNSHLIAFVEDYKKRDNIKGAYRMRTTATFEGEEV
-1334 KLRIQITGV
+1334 KVILTLREGENGV
-1343 YIDSDY
+1343 VY
-1349 YIATNAISLIW
+1349 Y
-1360 VPRPKNDEYKTGWI
+1360 DH
-1374 FDANFKCKKLGGC
+1374 
-1387 KIEDYLINS
+1387 KIE
-1396 DRFPIDRIREMQKAP
+1396 
-1411 IAYTSQQID
+1411 
-1420 LTTLLDHLYRGY
+1420 
-1432 KAIRAINSTQEAI
+1432 
-1445 VITLQADKKI
+1445 
-1455 QYIDLKI
+1455 
-1462 LIDLLDALRT
+1462 
-1472 NGAQTITFGFE
+1472 
-1483 NLSGNSPIHISTDTQ
+1483 
-1498 LQGLVMPRIFD
+1498 
-1509 ENKVPTVKNCLMI
+1509 
-1522 APLPLT
+1522 
-1528 LTEISKPTK
+1528 EI
-1537 GLSAPTDGTLFGKY
+1537 
-1551 PEISTDTFK
+1551 
-1560 DMKVSELRAFTLS
+1560 
-1573 YYLTHLKGKKVAIK
+1573 
-1587 NHLKEVIFTTKAG
+1587 
-1600 RKIAKG
+1600 
-1606 EAMYKEKAAVVE
+1606 
-1618 RLEELIKNSTYNNWG
+1618 EE
-1633 SRKTQDNPNI
+1633 
-1643 LGYLNFKSK
+1643 
-1652 LTIDGEKRHVR
+1652 
-1663 IAISLTRERKTELK
+1663 
-1677 NVEVGKKK
+1677 
-1685 SASFRKATVV
+1685 
-1695 NPQDGRNETL
+1695 
-1705 SANIPAKT
+1705 
-1713 VPNTLANQ
+1713 
-1721 QIDRLANPIIEKS
+1721 S
-1734 TTPPRKSRAN
+1734 TTPPRKSHAN

-1756 SKTMPN
+1756 AKTVPNSLNAPRHAGILKEALTEKGKLKKGWYFQDYGIIDPKGKYHPLERDYSLEYNLIEKELRDRAFQQDEKRKIKGFEENKKLEEAIKVFLKELSKENRKHFKNSKAMEVFYWAFPF
-1762 TLANRQIDKLANPIM
+1762 TLESNSTFYTFEESNPYINKRLQELDQYFTDNNELFERLENYETLRRYNLKSLGLHISAKISSFIDKQGKVIRGDSNKLNQKYGLSTPITT
-1777 PPTVYVEHLP
+1777 PTVYVEHLP
-1787 EETNQQIS
+1787 EETNRQIS
-1795 TSANTLDAK
+1795 TSANQNTLDAK

-1908 EALIHRNEVIVIDSF
+1908 EALIQRNEVIVIDSF

-1964 KSEYD
+1964 KSEFD

-2021 SRPPEAISLPPAT
+2021 SRPPEAISLPPAP

>member
-1 MEEFV
+1 MEEFIA
-6 NLHNRTVSR
+6 LHNRTVSR
-15 SEVERVIS
+15 SEVERVVS
-23 IAKEQNNTE
+23 LAKEQNNTE

-68 HTGDYREALDDC
+68 HTGDYREALDEN
-80 GRLKKGWKFSKGQ
+80 GRL
-93 VVKVVPKA
+93 
-101 KKTPNT
+101 
-107 PTATTAVE
+107 
-115 SKQLVS
+115 
-121 YTAEKFANDL
+121 
-131 DINKLE
+131 
-137 RSLHWLSFDPKGRA
+137 R
-151 QREQESFGNSIAELY
+151 
-166 TSNLEQAKQTGALEA
+166 
-181 YNDAFDK
+181 K
-188 GYSYILKNYL
+188 GYKF
-198 EMVGIRART
+198 V
-207 FSTAITGGAGIT
+207 
-219 ERKIAS
+219 K
-225 NEKLMRSEHER
+225 
-236 LQKHIDLQEKLQERL
+236 
-251 AKIAKNKPADQYEE
+251 
-265 GDVIK
+265 
-270 STDNNATTKLQ
+270 
-281 QKLKMLQDRKTML
+281 
-294 KNGVVAAKEY
+294 
-304 QKSKDISVFKQYNI
+304 
-318 DSETTEQ
+318 
-325 IINHIDKGGKPT
+325 
-337 EKDMYSWFTMPYLN
+337 
-351 RDIKEVENRIATL
+351 
-364 EKNQAKG
+364 
-371 TDETLIEGGKIVYN
+371 GKI
-385 GEAQRL
+385 
-391 QIFFDG
+391 
-397 IPSKEVRES
+397 IPPQP
-406 LKSHAFKWAPT
+406 SH
-417 AKAWQRTLTENA
+417 
-429 KYAVNQ
+429 
-435 YLIKTGILKLRT
+435 
-447 ALSMPYKDDE
+447 LSDDE
-457 LTFLAAAGI
+457 LTFLAAAGV

-493 TDKVISMFKNAKAS
+493 TDKVISMFKTAKAS
-507 DYHRAWKDD
+507 DYHRPWKDD
-516 AFFIPLN
+516 AFFIPIN

-540 RIGLTE
+540 RIGFAG
-546 AFPNPYFLTFKQIKK
+546 AFRNPYFLTFNQIKK
-561 HKGTLK
+561 HGGHLK
-567 KGAKGYEVVYYSIRY
+567 KGTRGYEVVYYSIRY
-582 VVPAD
+582 IVPAD

-595 SSTNNQK
+595 SSTNTQK
-602 VLDYLAKNKLT
+602 VIDYLAKNKLS

-624 YYNVYNGEDI
+624 YYNVYNGASIE
-634 TGIDFKLPEVK
+634 GIDFQLDKLQ
-645 IGRVIPD
+645 IGRAVPD
-652 TATENQAAELIVKN
+652 TASENQAAALIVEN

-673 KHGGNEAYYEINQ
+673 KHEGNRAYYSPSG
-686 DLVRIPKVEQFD
+686 DYVKMPKKEQFD
-698 SINDYYRTLF
+698 SINDYYRILF
-708 HELTHSTRHENRLN
+708 HELTHSTGHDKRLD
-722 REKNSFRFGDTG
+722 RGIHLMLEKED

-756 WYNNKN
+756 WYTNKN
-762 HAAYLKGWNS
+762 HAVYLKNWNS

-798 LNLNAAGQP
+798 LNLDAAGQP
-807 AFLSKYEKLDKK
+807 AFLSKYEKPNKAEKPKKK
-819 AKKNKPEAQK
+819 AEKTKPAAQK
-829 ATEKADDTDKKYK
+829 ATEKADNTDKKYK
-842 FIAFYNSYGRIN
+842 FIAFYNVFGRIV
-854 GIYSYQ
+854 GLYSYQ
-860 NLTINEFY
+860 ELTINEFY

-880 APLRSLEKIEEAKR
+880 APLKSLEKIEEAKR
-894 IIEEQYIE
+894 IIEKQYIE

-925 SNEKPKPES
+925 SNE
-934 SLYEAF
+934 
-940 SELLSQIK
+940 
-948 STNADIPSNE
+948 
-958 LEDFLYNFGSQHYIE
+958 
-973 KEKIYTFFYDKVTKP
+973 
-988 IGSLSAYKKH
+988 
-998 PLFTKVKNPQPHH
+998 
-1011 AGYTTTKRG
+1011 
-1020 TEILN
+1020 
-1025 IFIKDFEALKQQ
+1025 
-1037 YDYNHYS
+1037 
-1044 FTKFW
+1044 
-1049 NIATEKPKP
+1049 
-1058 EAPASKIQIIPPY
+1058 
-1071 PIDIES
+1071 
-1077 NEEND
+1077 
-1082 DYMQLEKELSDLM
+1082 
-1095 GDKFEVWANNL
+1095 
-1106 IEQKRK
+1106 
-1112 DRLAERSKEIKA
+1112 
-1124 NIDTLKNKEKGAT
+1124 
-1137 AYEYVRNEYG
+1137 
-1147 YNYKVNKKDT
+1147 
-1157 KKYEVTLTIYRYGS
+1157 
-1171 FNPNENYY
+1171 
-1179 DTFKTPEE
+1179 
-1187 CSAFI
+1187 
-1192 IKTLDEQDG
+1192 
-1201 FYYSNWYGLSEL
+1201 
-1213 QNKIN
+1213 
-1218 ELKGYQY
+1218 
-1225 CKQFNYQEEEK
+1225 
-1236 KAENPKPEAPKAPE
+1236 NPKPEAPKATE

-1282 INIDFTNKQTLKLLS
+1282 INIDFTDKQTLKLLS

-1343 YIDSDY
+1343 YIDNDY

-1498 LQGLVMPRIFD
+1498 LQGFVMPRIFD

-1537 GLSAPTDGTLFGKY
+1537 GLSAPTDGTLFGTLPIFKTLKEAKKY
-1551 PEISTDTFK
+1551 FK
-1560 DMKVSELRAFTLS
+1560 AWA
-1573 YYLTHLKGKKVAIK
+1573 YTHLRGKKVFHKELDKFVVFSSKGIDHVLSSKISLKKMYLIQQAEEMLKNSHLIAFAEDYKGRDNIK
-1587 NHLKEVIFTTKAG
+1587 GAYRMSTKATLEG
-1600 RKIAKG
+1600 
-1606 EAMYKEKAAVVE
+1606 
-1618 RLEELIKNSTYNNWG
+1618 EELKV
-1633 SRKTQDNPNI
+1633 I
-1643 LGYLNFKSK
+1643 LTLRE
-1652 LTIDGEKRHVR
+1652 GENGVIYYDHK
-1663 IAISLTRERKTELK
+1663 
-1677 NVEVGKKK
+1677 
-1685 SASFRKATVV
+1685 
-1695 NPQDGRNETL
+1695 
-1705 SANIPAKT
+1705 
-1713 VPNTLANQ
+1713 
-1721 QIDRLANPIIEKS
+1721 IEEIEES
-1734 TTPPRKSRAN
+1734 TTPPRKSHAN

-1756 SKTMPN
+1756 AKTMPNTSANKQINKLAVSIKEKSTTPPRRGRAKSFCGDSAPTNTPAKTMPN

-1787 EETNQQIS
+1787 EIS
-1795 TSANTLDAK
+1795 TSVNQNTLDAK

-1855 QFINAL
+1855 QFISAL

-1894 PNIDVPEI
+1894 PNIEAPEI
-1902 KDLDQL
+1902 KNLDQL
-1908 EALIHRNEVIVIDSF
+1908 EALIQRNEVIVIDSF

-1974 LTHVAPD
+1974 LTHVALD

-1998 ATQLRYSTYF
+1998 ATQLRYSTYY

-2015 QELGTG
+2015 KELGTG
-2021 SRPPEAISLPPAT
+2021 SRPPEAISLPPAP

>member
-1 MEEFV
+1 MEEFI

-107 PTATTAVE
+107 PTATTAVV

-121 YTAEKFANDL
+121 YTPEKFASDL

-137 RSLHWLSFDPKGRA
+137 RSLHWLSFEPKGRA

-236 LQKHIDLQEKLQERL
+236 LQKHIDLQEKLQEIL
-251 AKIAKNKPADQYEE
+251 AKIAKNKPTDQYEE

-270 STDNNATTKLQ
+270 STDNNAITKLQ

-397 IPSKEVRES
+397 IPSKEVREA

-429 KYAVNQ
+429 KYAVKQ

-447 ALSMPYKDDE
+447 ALSVPSQDDE
-457 LTFLAAAGI
+457 LTFLAAAGV

-540 RIGLTE
+540 RIGFAG
-546 AFPNPYFLTFKQIKK
+546 AFRNPYFLTFNQIKK
-561 HKGTLK
+561 HGGRLK
-567 KGAKGYEVVYYSIRY
+567 KGTRGYEVVYYSIRY
-582 VVPAD
+582 IVPAD

-595 SSTNNQK
+595 SSTNTQK
-602 VLDYLAKNKLT
+602 VIDYLAKNKLS

-624 YYNVYNGEDI
+624 YYNVYNGASIE
-634 TGIDFKLPEVK
+634 GIDFQLDKLQ
-645 IGRVIPD
+645 IGRAVPD
-652 TATENQAAELIVKN
+652 TASKNQAAALIVEN

-673 KHGGNEAYYEINQ
+673 KHEGNQAYYSPSG
-686 DLVRIPKVEQFD
+686 DYVKMPKKEQFD

-708 HELTHSTRHENRLN
+708 HELTHSTGHEKRLDRGIN
-722 REKNSFRFGDTG
+722 LMLEKED

-762 HAAYLKGWNS
+762 HAAYLKSWNS

-798 LNLNAAGQP
+798 LNLDAAGQP
-807 AFLSKYEKLDKK
+807 AFLSKYEKPNKAEKPKKK
-819 AKKNKPEAQK
+819 AEKPKKKAEKPKKKAEKAKPEAKK
-829 ATEKADDTDKKYK
+829 ATEKADNTDKKYK
-842 FIAFYNSYGRIN
+842 FIAFYNVFGRIV
-854 GIYSYQ
+854 GLYSYQ
-860 NLTINEFY
+860 ELTINEFY
-868 LKNTFDDGIKVY
+868 LKNTFDNGIKVY
-880 APLRSLEKIEEAKR
+880 APLRSLEKIEETKR
-894 IIEEQYIE
+894 KIEKQYTE
-902 GKDFICLKFESKK
+902 GKDFICLTFESEKS
-915 REEYYSLLIH
+915 EEYYSLLIH
-925 SNEKPKPES
+925 SNEK
-934 SLYEAF
+934 
-940 SELLSQIK
+940 
-948 STNADIPSNE
+948 T
-958 LEDFLYNFGSQHYIE
+958 
-973 KEKIYTFFYDKVTKP
+973 
-988 IGSLSAYKKH
+988 
-998 PLFTKVKNPQPHH
+998 
-1011 AGYTTTKRG
+1011 
-1020 TEILN
+1020 
-1025 IFIKDFEALKQQ
+1025 
-1037 YDYNHYS
+1037 
-1044 FTKFW
+1044 
-1049 NIATEKPKP
+1049 KP
-1058 EAPASKIQIIPPY
+1058 EAPEKAITVN
-1071 PIDIES
+1071 ES
-1077 NEEND
+1077 NDLLYFNVD
-1082 DYMQLEKELSDLM
+1082 RSNPQPQPISLVKAKYNSDFEKEYSRISD
-1095 GDKFEVWANNL
+1095 K
-1106 IEQKRK
+1106 
-1112 DRLAERSKEIKA
+1112 
-1124 NIDTLKNKEKGAT
+1124 
-1137 AYEYVRNEYG
+1137 
-1147 YNYKVNKKDT
+1147 
-1157 KKYEVTLTIYRYGS
+1157 
-1171 FNPNENYY
+1171 
-1179 DTFKTPEE
+1179 
-1187 CSAFI
+1187 
-1192 IKTLDEQDG
+1192 
-1201 FYYSNWYGLSEL
+1201 
-1213 QNKIN
+1213 
-1218 ELKGYQY
+1218 KGYF
-1225 CKQFNYQEEEK
+1225 KPTFNNKRNLQILRSLCSD
-1236 KAENPKPEAPKAPE
+1236 
-1250 KFPAAGTTKVF
+1250 FIGT
-1261 FTSQVDEIVDYV
+1261 
-1273 KKNGDNRGY
+1273 
-1282 INIDFTNKQTLKLLS
+1282 
-1297 QYGWGTYGFI
+1297 I
-1307 NTYDYPESAPKSK
+1307 NTHDYIESAPKSK
-1320 TKGVM
+1320 TTGIM
-1325 SLKKIVSTD
+1325 SLKKIVSKD
-1334 KLRIQITGV
+1334 KLRPTLTGV
-1343 YIDSDY
+1343 YIDKDY
-1349 YIATNAISLIW
+1349 YIATDAFKLIW
-1360 VPRPKNDEYKTGWI
+1360 LPRHKNDEYKTGWI
-1374 FDANFKCKKLGGC
+1374 LDLNFKCQKLDGC
-1387 KIEDYLINS
+1387 KPEESVIDG
-1396 DRFPIDRIREMQKAP
+1396 RFPIDSIIKMKNAP
-1411 IAYTSQQID
+1411 IAYTSQQLDI
-1420 LTTLLDHLYRGY
+1420 TTLLDHLYRGE
-1432 KAIRAINSTQEAI
+1432 KAIKSLAPYQIPMVIALSINKEDI
-1445 VITLQADKKI
+1445 YMDIKN
-1455 QYIDLKI
+1455 
-1462 LIDLLDALRT
+1462 LLDALDVLRA
-1472 NGAQTITFGFE
+1472 NGAKSLTMNFE
-1483 NLSGNSPIHISTDTQ
+1483 NLSGKSPIHILTNNH
-1498 LQGLVMPRIFD
+1498 LQALIMPRYFATEKDI
-1509 ENKVPTVKNCLMI
+1509 PTVNTCLMI

-1618 RLEELIKNSTYNNWG
+1618 CLEELIKNSTYNNWG

-1705 SANIPAKT
+1705 STNIPAKT
-1713 VPNTLANQ
+1713 MPNKSANK
-1721 QIDRLANPIIEKS
+1721 QIDKLAVSIKEKS
-1734 TTPPRKSRAN
+1734 TTPPRRGRAKS
-1744 PFCGDSAPTNIP
+1744 FCGDSAPTNTP
-1756 SKTMPN
+1756 AKTMPN
-1762 TLANRQIDKLANPIM
+1762 TLANRQIDKLAV
-1777 PPTVYVEHLP
+1777 PTVYVEHLP
-1787 EETNQQIS
+1787 EETNRQIS

-1861 AQNYKVGH
+1861 AQNYTVGH

-1894 PNIDVPEI
+1894 PNIEAPEI

-1908 EALIHRNEVIVIDSF
+1908 EALIQRNEVIVIDSF

-2015 QELGTG
+2015 KELGTG
-2021 SRPPEAISLPPAT
+2021 SRPPEAISLPPAP

>member
-1 MEEFV
+1 MEEFI

-59 PPTALAGAH
+59 PPTALAGTH
-68 HTGDYREALDDC
+68 HTGDYREALDEN
-80 GRLKKGWKFSKGQ
+80 GRL
-93 VVKVVPKA
+93 
-101 KKTPNT
+101 
-107 PTATTAVE
+107 
-115 SKQLVS
+115 
-121 YTAEKFANDL
+121 
-131 DINKLE
+131 
-137 RSLHWLSFDPKGRA
+137 R
-151 QREQESFGNSIAELY
+151 
-166 TSNLEQAKQTGALEA
+166 
-181 YNDAFDK
+181 K
-188 GYSYILKNYL
+188 GYKF
-198 EMVGIRART
+198 V
-207 FSTAITGGAGIT
+207 
-219 ERKIAS
+219 K
-225 NEKLMRSEHER
+225 
-236 LQKHIDLQEKLQERL
+236 
-251 AKIAKNKPADQYEE
+251 
-265 GDVIK
+265 
-270 STDNNATTKLQ
+270 
-281 QKLKMLQDRKTML
+281 
-294 KNGVVAAKEY
+294 
-304 QKSKDISVFKQYNI
+304 
-318 DSETTEQ
+318 
-325 IINHIDKGGKPT
+325 
-337 EKDMYSWFTMPYLN
+337 
-351 RDIKEVENRIATL
+351 
-364 EKNQAKG
+364 
-371 TDETLIEGGKIVYN
+371 GKI
-385 GEAQRL
+385 
-391 QIFFDG
+391 
-397 IPSKEVRES
+397 IPPQP
-406 LKSHAFKWAPT
+406 SH
-417 AKAWQRTLTENA
+417 
-429 KYAVNQ
+429 
-435 YLIKTGILKLRT
+435 
-447 ALSMPYKDDE
+447 LSDDE
-457 LTFLAAAGI
+457 LTFLAAAGV

-480 GKPIPAADIYKMI
+480 GKPIPAADIYNMI
-493 TDKVISMFKNAKAS
+493 TDKIIKMLKSTKAS
-507 DYHRAWKDD
+507 DYKKTWEDD

-530 RGVNRLLLQE
+530 RGVNRMLLQE

-546 AFPNPYFLTFKQIKK
+546 AFANPYFLTFKQIKK

-587 KNTGRKAY
+587 KNSGRKAY
-595 SSTNNQK
+595 SSTNAHK
-602 VLDYLAKNKLT
+602 VIDFLDKHKLP
-613 EDIVT
+613 ENIVT

-645 IGRVIPD
+645 IGRAIPE
-652 TATENQAAELIVKN
+652 TASENKAAQLIVEN

-673 KHGGNEAYYEINQ
+673 KHGGNEAYYKLSE
-686 DLVRIPKVEQFD
+686 DLVRMPKVEQFD
-698 SINDYYRTLF
+698 SVNDYYRTLF

-722 REKNSFRFGDTG
+722 REKISFRFGDSG

-807 AFLSKYEKLDKK
+807 AFLSKYEKPNKAEKPKKK
-819 AKKNKPEAQK
+819 AEEPKPEAQK
-829 ATEKADDTDKKYK
+829 ATEKADNTDKKYK

-915 REEYYSLLIH
+915 RKEYYSLLIH
-925 SNEKPKPES
+925 SNEKPKPEAPKAKKNTKVAQYTGVKTIPLS
-934 SLYEAF
+934 DLYTDEKRF
-940 SELLSQIK
+940 QNRKKL
-948 STNADIPSNE
+948 NE
-958 LEDFLYNFGSQHYIE
+958 EIVENIVNNF
-973 KEKIYTFFYDKVTKP
+973 KPTDLDPLVVWYDKKQGKTFVLA
-988 IGSLSAYKKH
+988 G
-998 PLFTKVKNPQPHH
+998 HH
-1011 AGYTTTKRG
+1011 R
-1020 TEILN
+1020 
-1025 IFIKDFEALKQQ
+1025 FEALKRLKHKNVPVKFANDDYPTEADAIRYAKEISNANRTLEEPYERAAIYRKYREEGYSEKEINDKAALEGKNRSYILNLSCLNPKGATMSTLVQFSQTQSKADKNEAERVADWIGQARRNAPELTDAHEKEMFDFLMNKEASKRTTTKVKFLEYVRACWNPFEPTAPLNLARMKYQSEGEKQ
-1037 YDYNHYS
+1037 YDEEVERYKTLISDLQN
-1044 FTKFW
+1044 
-1049 NIATEKPKP
+1049 NIGNLKDRFINPANKDFVNP
-1058 EAPASKIQIIPPY
+1058 EAP
-1071 PIDIES
+1071 
-1077 NEEND
+1077 
-1082 DYMQLEKELSDLM
+1082 DYMAVKKIADNKIAEYNTQIQYYQKEL
-1095 GDKFEVWANNL
+1095 
-1106 IEQKRK
+1106 
-1112 DRLAERSKEIKA
+1112 
-1124 NIDTLKNKEKGAT
+1124 LK
-1137 AYEYVRNEYG
+1137 
-1147 YNYKVNKKDT
+1147 
-1157 KKYEVTLTIYRYGS
+1157 L
-1171 FNPNENYY
+1171 
-1179 DTFKTPEE
+1179 
-1187 CSAFI
+1187 
-1192 IKTLDEQDG
+1192 
-1201 FYYSNWYGLSEL
+1201 YSN
-1213 QNKIN
+1213 
-1218 ELKGYQY
+1218 
-1225 CKQFNYQEEEK
+1225 KQ
-1236 KAENPKPEAPKAPE
+1236 
-1250 KFPAAGTTKVF
+1250 
-1261 FTSQVDEIVDYV
+1261 S
-1273 KKNGDNRGY
+1273 
-1282 INIDFTNKQTLKLLS
+1282 
-1297 QYGWGTYGFI
+1297 
-1307 NTYDYPESAPKSK
+1307 
-1320 TKGVM
+1320 
-1325 SLKKIVSTD
+1325 
-1334 KLRIQITGV
+1334 
-1343 YIDSDY
+1343 
-1349 YIATNAISLIW
+1349 
-1360 VPRPKNDEYKTGWI
+1360 
-1374 FDANFKCKKLGGC
+1374 
-1387 KIEDYLINS
+1387 YL
-1396 DRFPIDRIREMQKAP
+1396 
-1411 IAYTSQQID
+1411 
-1420 LTTLLDHLYRGY
+1420 
-1432 KAIRAINSTQEAI
+1432 
-1445 VITLQADKKI
+1445 
-1455 QYIDLKI
+1455 
-1462 LIDLLDALRT
+1462 
-1472 NGAQTITFGFE
+1472 
-1483 NLSGNSPIHISTDTQ
+1483 
-1498 LQGLVMPRIFD
+1498 
-1509 ENKVPTVKNCLMI
+1509 
-1522 APLPLT
+1522 
-1528 LTEISKPTK
+1528 KPT
-1537 GLSAPTDGTLFGKY
+1537 GQIALFGKY

-1606 EAMYKEKAAVVE
+1606 EAMYKEKAAVIE

-1633 SRKTQDNPNI
+1633 SRKTQDSPNI

-1713 VPNTLANQ
+1713 VPN
-1721 QIDRLANPIIEKS
+1721 IEKS
-1734 TTPPRKSRAN
+1734 TTPPRRGRAKS
-1744 PFCGDSAPTNIP
+1744 FCGDSAPTNIP
-1756 SKTMPN
+1756 AKTVPN
-1762 TLANRQIDKLANPIM
+1762 TLVNKQIDKLANPIM

-1787 EETNQQIS
+1787 EIS
-1795 TSANTLDAK
+1795 TSANQNTLDAK

-1894 PNIDVPEI
+1894 PNIEAPEI
-1902 KDLDQL
+1902 KNLDQL
-1908 EALIHRNEVIVIDSF
+1908 EALIQRNEVIVIDSF

-1964 KSEYD
+1964 KSEFD

-2015 QELGTG
+2015 KELGTG
-2021 SRPPEAISLPPAT
+2021 SQPTKAISLPPAP

>member
-1 MEEFV
+1 MEEFI

-15 SEVERVIS
+15 YEIERVVS
-23 IAKEQNNTE
+23 LAKEQNNTE

-38 RILNAYPTEQ
+38 RILNAYPTEK

-68 HTGDYREALDDC
+68 HTGDYREALDEN
-80 GRLKKGWKFSKGQ
+80 GRL
-93 VVKVVPKA
+93 
-101 KKTPNT
+101 
-107 PTATTAVE
+107 
-115 SKQLVS
+115 
-121 YTAEKFANDL
+121 
-131 DINKLE
+131 
-137 RSLHWLSFDPKGRA
+137 R
-151 QREQESFGNSIAELY
+151 
-166 TSNLEQAKQTGALEA
+166 
-181 YNDAFDK
+181 K
-188 GYSYILKNYL
+188 GYKF
-198 EMVGIRART
+198 V
-207 FSTAITGGAGIT
+207 
-219 ERKIAS
+219 K
-225 NEKLMRSEHER
+225 
-236 LQKHIDLQEKLQERL
+236 
-251 AKIAKNKPADQYEE
+251 
-265 GDVIK
+265 
-270 STDNNATTKLQ
+270 
-281 QKLKMLQDRKTML
+281 
-294 KNGVVAAKEY
+294 
-304 QKSKDISVFKQYNI
+304 
-318 DSETTEQ
+318 
-325 IINHIDKGGKPT
+325 
-337 EKDMYSWFTMPYLN
+337 
-351 RDIKEVENRIATL
+351 
-364 EKNQAKG
+364 
-371 TDETLIEGGKIVYN
+371 GKI
-385 GEAQRL
+385 
-391 QIFFDG
+391 
-397 IPSKEVRES
+397 IPPQP
-406 LKSHAFKWAPT
+406 SH
-417 AKAWQRTLTENA
+417 
-429 KYAVNQ
+429 
-435 YLIKTGILKLRT
+435 
-447 ALSMPYKDDE
+447 LSQQSHPSQDDE

-466 DYFEEAPD
+466 DYFEQAPD
-474 DKAQGL
+474 DEAQGL

-493 TDKVISMFKNAKAS
+493 TDKIIKMLKSTKAS
-507 DYHRAWKDD
+507 DYKKTWEDD

-530 RGVNRLLLQE
+530 RGVNRMLLQE

-546 AFPNPYFLTFKQIKK
+546 AFANPYFLTFKQIKK

-587 KNTGRKAY
+587 KNSGRKAY
-595 SSTNNQK
+595 SSTNAHK
-602 VLDYLAKNKLT
+602 VIDFLDKHKLP
-613 EDIVT
+613 ENIVT

-645 IGRVIPD
+645 IGRAVPD
-652 TATENQAAELIVKN
+652 TAPENQAAALIVEN

-673 KHGGNEAYYEINQ
+673 KHGGNEAYYKLSE
-686 DLVRIPKVEQFD
+686 DLVRMPKIEQFD
-698 SINDYYRTLF
+698 SVNDYYRTLF
-708 HELTHSTRHENRLN
+708 HELTHSTRHESRLN
-722 REKNSFRFGDTG
+722 REKISFRFGDTG

-777 ENDNKFLMK
+777 ENDNKFLMR

-798 LNLNAAGQP
+798 LNLNPAGLP
-807 AFLSKYEKLDKK
+807 AFLSKYEKLNKK
-819 AKKNKPEAQK
+819 AEKTKPEAQK
-829 ATEKADDTDKKYK
+829 ATEKADNTDKKYK

-925 SNEKPKPES
+925 SNENPKPQAPKAKKNTKVAQYTGVKTIPLS
-934 SLYEAF
+934 NLYTDEKRF
-940 SELLSQIK
+940 QNRKKL
-948 STNADIPSNE
+948 NE
-958 LEDFLYNFGSQHYIE
+958 EIVENIVNNF
-973 KEKIYTFFYDKVTKP
+973 KPTDLDPLVVWYDKKQGKTFVLA
-988 IGSLSAYKKH
+988 G
-998 PLFTKVKNPQPHH
+998 HH
-1011 AGYTTTKRG
+1011 R
-1020 TEILN
+1020 
-1025 IFIKDFEALKQQ
+1025 FEALKRLKHKNVPVKFANDDYPTEADAIRYAKEISNANRTLEEPYERAAIYRKYREEGYSEKEINDKAALEGKNRSYILNLSCLNPKGATMSTLVQFSQTQSKADKNEAERVADWIGQARRNAPELTDAHEKEMFDFLMNKEASKRTTTKVKFLEYVRACWNPFEPTAPLNLARMKYQSEGEKQ
-1037 YDYNHYS
+1037 YDEEVERYKTLISDLQN
-1044 FTKFW
+1044 
-1049 NIATEKPKP
+1049 NISNLKERFINPANKDFVNP
-1058 EAPASKIQIIPPY
+1058 EAP
-1071 PIDIES
+1071 
-1077 NEEND
+1077 
-1082 DYMQLEKELSDLM
+1082 DYMAVKKIADNKIAEYNTQIQYYQKEL
-1095 GDKFEVWANNL
+1095 
-1106 IEQKRK
+1106 
-1112 DRLAERSKEIKA
+1112 
-1124 NIDTLKNKEKGAT
+1124 LK
-1137 AYEYVRNEYG
+1137 
-1147 YNYKVNKKDT
+1147 
-1157 KKYEVTLTIYRYGS
+1157 L
-1171 FNPNENYY
+1171 
-1179 DTFKTPEE
+1179 
-1187 CSAFI
+1187 
-1192 IKTLDEQDG
+1192 
-1201 FYYSNWYGLSEL
+1201 YSN
-1213 QNKIN
+1213 
-1218 ELKGYQY
+1218 
-1225 CKQFNYQEEEK
+1225 KQ
-1236 KAENPKPEAPKAPE
+1236 
-1250 KFPAAGTTKVF
+1250 
-1261 FTSQVDEIVDYV
+1261 S
-1273 KKNGDNRGY
+1273 
-1282 INIDFTNKQTLKLLS
+1282 
-1297 QYGWGTYGFI
+1297 
-1307 NTYDYPESAPKSK
+1307 
-1320 TKGVM
+1320 
-1325 SLKKIVSTD
+1325 
-1334 KLRIQITGV
+1334 
-1343 YIDSDY
+1343 
-1349 YIATNAISLIW
+1349 
-1360 VPRPKNDEYKTGWI
+1360 
-1374 FDANFKCKKLGGC
+1374 
-1387 KIEDYLINS
+1387 YL
-1396 DRFPIDRIREMQKAP
+1396 
-1411 IAYTSQQID
+1411 
-1420 LTTLLDHLYRGY
+1420 
-1432 KAIRAINSTQEAI
+1432 
-1445 VITLQADKKI
+1445 
-1455 QYIDLKI
+1455 
-1462 LIDLLDALRT
+1462 
-1472 NGAQTITFGFE
+1472 
-1483 NLSGNSPIHISTDTQ
+1483 
-1498 LQGLVMPRIFD
+1498 
-1509 ENKVPTVKNCLMI
+1509 
-1522 APLPLT
+1522 
-1528 LTEISKPTK
+1528 KPT
-1537 GLSAPTDGTLFGKY
+1537 GQIALFGKY

-1606 EAMYKEKAAVVE
+1606 EAMYKEKAAVIE

-1633 SRKTQDNPNI
+1633 SRKTQDSPNI

-1705 SANIPAKT
+1705 STNIPAKT
-1713 VPNTLANQ
+1713 VPNKSANK
-1721 QIDRLANPIIEKS
+1721 QIDKLAVSIKEKS
-1734 TTPPRKSRAN
+1734 TTPPRRGRAKS
-1744 PFCGDSAPTNIP
+1744 FCGDSAPTNIP
-1756 SKTMPN
+1756 AKTMPN

-1787 EETNQQIS
+1787 EETNRQIS

-1830 ERKTSE
+1830 ERKPAE

-1894 PNIDVPEI
+1894 PNIEAPEI
-1902 KDLDQL
+1902 KNLDQL
-1908 EALIHRNEVIVIDSF
+1908 EALIRRNEVIVIDSF

-2021 SRPPEAISLPPAT
+2021 SRPPEVSSLPPAP

>member
-48 RFVINIKDYPT
+48 RFVINIKDYPAT
-59 PPTALAGAH
+59 PTALAGAH
-68 HTGDYREALDDC
+68 HTGDYREALDEN
-80 GRLKKGWKFSKGQ
+80 GRL
-93 VVKVVPKA
+93 
-101 KKTPNT
+101 
-107 PTATTAVE
+107 
-115 SKQLVS
+115 
-121 YTAEKFANDL
+121 
-131 DINKLE
+131 
-137 RSLHWLSFDPKGRA
+137 R
-151 QREQESFGNSIAELY
+151 
-166 TSNLEQAKQTGALEA
+166 
-181 YNDAFDK
+181 K
-188 GYSYILKNYL
+188 GYKFVS
-198 EMVGIRART
+198 
-207 FSTAITGGAGIT
+207 
-219 ERKIAS
+219 
-225 NEKLMRSEHER
+225 
-236 LQKHIDLQEKLQERL
+236 
-251 AKIAKNKPADQYEE
+251 
-265 GDVIK
+265 
-270 STDNNATTKLQ
+270 
-281 QKLKMLQDRKTML
+281 
-294 KNGVVAAKEY
+294 
-304 QKSKDISVFKQYNI
+304 
-318 DSETTEQ
+318 
-325 IINHIDKGGKPT
+325 
-337 EKDMYSWFTMPYLN
+337 
-351 RDIKEVENRIATL
+351 
-364 EKNQAKG
+364 
-371 TDETLIEGGKIVYN
+371 GKI
-385 GEAQRL
+385 
-391 QIFFDG
+391 
-397 IPSKEVRES
+397 IPPQPSQLS
-406 LKSHAFKWAPT
+406 APSHPS
-417 AKAWQRTLTENA
+417 Q
-429 KYAVNQ
+429 
-435 YLIKTGILKLRT
+435 
-447 ALSMPYKDDE
+447 DDE

-466 DYFEEAPD
+466 DYFEQAPD
-474 DKAQGL
+474 DEAQGL
-480 GKPIPAADIYKMI
+480 GKPVPAADIYKMI

-507 DYHRAWKDD
+507 DYHRPWKDD

-540 RIGLTE
+540 RIGFAG
-546 AFPNPYFLTFKQIKK
+546 AFRNPYFLTFNQIKK
-561 HKGTLK
+561 HGGRLK
-567 KGAKGYEVVYYSIRY
+567 KGTRGYEVVYYSIRY
-582 VVPAD
+582 IVPAD

-595 SSTNNQK
+595 SSTNAHK
-602 VLDYLAKNKLT
+602 VIDFIDKHKLS

-624 YYNVYNGEDI
+624 YYNVYNGASIE
-634 TGIDFKLPEVK
+634 GIDFQLDKLQ
-645 IGRVIPD
+645 IGRAVPD
-652 TATENQAAELIVKN
+652 TASENQAAALIVEN

-673 KHGGNEAYYEINQ
+673 KHEGNRAYYSPSG
-686 DLVRIPKVEQFD
+686 DYVKMPKKEQFD
-698 SINDYYRTLF
+698 SINDYYRILF
-708 HELTHSTRHENRLN
+708 HELTHSTGHDKRLD
-722 REKNSFRFGDTG
+722 RGIHLMLEKED

-756 WYNNKN
+756 WYTNKN
-762 HAAYLKGWNS
+762 HAVYLKNWNS

-777 ENDNKFLMK
+777 ENDNKFLMR

-798 LNLNAAGQP
+798 LNLNPAGLP
-807 AFLSKYEKLDKK
+807 AFLSKYEKLNKK
-819 AKKNKPEAQK
+819 AEKTKPQA
-829 ATEKADDTDKKYK
+829 
-842 FIAFYNSYGRIN
+842 
-854 GIYSYQ
+854 
-860 NLTINEFY
+860 
-868 LKNTFDDGIKVY
+868 
-880 APLRSLEKIEEAKR
+880 
-894 IIEEQYIE
+894 
-902 GKDFICLKFESKK
+902 SK
-915 REEYYSLLIH
+915 
-925 SNEKPKPES
+925 PQS

-1020 TEILN
+1020 TEVLN

-1049 NIATEKPKP
+1049 NIATEKPK
-1058 EAPASKIQIIPPY
+1058 
-1071 PIDIES
+1071 
-1077 NEEND
+1077 
-1082 DYMQLEKELSDLM
+1082 
-1095 GDKFEVWANNL
+1095 
-1106 IEQKRK
+1106 
-1112 DRLAERSKEIKA
+1112 
-1124 NIDTLKNKEKGAT
+1124 
-1137 AYEYVRNEYG
+1137 
-1147 YNYKVNKKDT
+1147 
-1157 KKYEVTLTIYRYGS
+1157 
-1171 FNPNENYY
+1171 
-1179 DTFKTPEE
+1179 
-1187 CSAFI
+1187 
-1192 IKTLDEQDG
+1192 
-1201 FYYSNWYGLSEL
+1201 
-1213 QNKIN
+1213 
-1218 ELKGYQY
+1218 
-1225 CKQFNYQEEEK
+1225 K
-1236 KAENPKPEAPKAPE
+1236 KAESPKPQASKATEKADNTDKKYKFIAFYNSYGRINGIYSYQNLTINDFYLKNTFDDGIKVYAPLRSLEKIEEAKRIIEKQYIEGKDFICLKFESKKREEYYSLLIHSNEKPKPEAPKAPE

-1282 INIDFTNKQTLKLLS
+1282 INIDFTDKQTLKLLS

-1498 LQGLVMPRIFD
+1498 LQGFVMPRIFD

-1713 VPNTLANQ
+1713 VPNTSANK
-1721 QIDRLANPIIEKS
+1721 QIDKLAVPIKEES
-1734 TTPPRKSRAN
+1734 TTPPRKSHAN
-1744 PFCGDSAPTNIP
+1744 PFCGDSAPTNTP
-1756 SKTMPN
+1756 AKTMPN
-1762 TLANRQIDKLANPIM
+1762 TLANRQIDKLANPII

-1787 EETNQQIS
+1787 EIS
-1795 TSANTLDAK
+1795 TSANQNTLDAK

-1830 ERKTSE
+1830 ERKSAE

-1894 PNIDVPEI
+1894 PNIEAPEI
-1902 KDLDQL
+1902 KNLDQL
-1908 EALIHRNEVIVIDSF
+1908 EALIRRNEVIVIDSF

-2021 SRPPEAISLPPAT
+2021 SRPPEAISLPPAP

>member
-1 MEEFV
+1 MEEFIA
-6 NLHNRTVSR
+6 LHNRTVSR
-15 SEVERVIS
+15 SEIERVVS
-23 IAKEQNNTE
+23 LAKEQNNTE

-48 RFVINIKDYPT
+48 RFVINIKDYPAT
-59 PPTALAGAH
+59 PTALAGAH

-93 VVKVVPKA
+93 VVKVTPKA
-101 KKTPNT
+101 KKTSDT

-115 SKQLVS
+115 SKQLVP

-151 QREQESFGNSIAELY
+151 KREQESYANIIAELY
-166 TSNLEQAKQTGALEA
+166 NSHLEQAKQTGALEA
-181 YNDAFDK
+181 YNATFDK

-364 EKNQAKG
+364 EKNQSQGEK
-371 TDETLIEGGKIVYN
+371 ETLIEGGKIVYN

-397 IPSKEVRES
+397 IPSKEVREA

-447 ALSMPYKDDE
+447 ALSMPSQDDE

-474 DKAQGL
+474 DEAKGL
-480 GKPIPAADIYKMI
+480 GKPVPAADIYKMI
-493 TDKVISMFKNAKAS
+493 TDKVISMFKTAKAS

-540 RIGLTE
+540 RIGFAG
-546 AFPNPYFLTFKQIKK
+546 AFRNPYFLTFNQIKK
-561 HKGTLK
+561 HGGKLK
-567 KGAKGYEVVYYSIRY
+567 KGTRGYEVVYYSIRY
-582 VVPAD
+582 IVPAD

-595 SSTNNQK
+595 SSTNAHK
-602 VLDYLAKNKLT
+602 VIDFIDKHKLS

-624 YYNVYNGEDI
+624 YYNVYNGASIE
-634 TGIDFKLPEVK
+634 GIDFQLDKLQ
-645 IGRVIPD
+645 IGRAVPD
-652 TATENQAAELIVKN
+652 TASENQAAALIVEN

-673 KHGGNEAYYEINQ
+673 KHEGNQAYYSPSG
-686 DLVRIPKVEQFD
+686 DYVKMPKKEQFD

-708 HELTHSTRHENRLN
+708 HELTHSTGHEKRLDRGIN
-722 REKNSFRFGDTG
+722 LMLEKED

-762 HAAYLKGWNS
+762 HASYLKGWNS

-777 ENDNKFLMK
+777 ENDNKFLMR

-798 LNLNAAGQP
+798 LNLNPAGLP
-807 AFLSKYEKLDKK
+807 AFLSKYEKLNKK
-819 AKKNKPEAQK
+819 AEKTKPEAPK
-829 ATEKADDTDKKYK
+829 ATEKANNTDKKYK

-925 SNEKPKPES
+925 SNEKPKPEAPKAKKNTKVAQYTGVKTIPLS
-934 SLYEAF
+934 DLYTDEKRF
-940 SELLSQIK
+940 QNRKKL
-948 STNADIPSNE
+948 NE
-958 LEDFLYNFGSQHYIE
+958 EIVENIVNNF
-973 KEKIYTFFYDKVTKP
+973 KPTDLDPLVVWYDKKQGKTFVLA
-988 IGSLSAYKKH
+988 G
-998 PLFTKVKNPQPHH
+998 HH
-1011 AGYTTTKRG
+1011 R
-1020 TEILN
+1020 
-1025 IFIKDFEALKQQ
+1025 FEALKRLKHKNVPVKFANDDYPTEADAIRYAKEISNANRTLEEPYERAAIYRKYREEGYSEKEINDKAALEGKNRSYILNLSCLNPKGSTMSTLVQFSQTQSKADKNEAERIADWIGQARRNAPELTDAHEKEMFDFLMNKEASKRTTTKVKFLEYVRACWNPFEPTAPLNLARMKYQSEGEKQ
-1037 YDYNHYS
+1037 YDEEVERYKTLISDLQN
-1044 FTKFW
+1044 
-1049 NIATEKPKP
+1049 NIGNLKDRFINPANKDFVNP
-1058 EAPASKIQIIPPY
+1058 EAPDYMAVKKIADNKIAEYNTQIQYYQKELLKLYSNKQSYLKPTGQIALFGTLPIFKTLKEAKKYFKAWAYTHLRGKKVFHKELDKFVVFSSKGIDHVLSSKI
-1071 PIDIES
+1071 
-1077 NEEND
+1077 
-1082 DYMQLEKELSDLM
+1082 
-1095 GDKFEVWANNL
+1095 
-1106 IEQKRK
+1106 
-1112 DRLAERSKEIKA
+1112 
-1124 NIDTLKNKEKGAT
+1124 
-1137 AYEYVRNEYG
+1137 
-1147 YNYKVNKKDT
+1147 
-1157 KKYEVTLTIYRYGS
+1157 
-1171 FNPNENYY
+1171 
-1179 DTFKTPEE
+1179 
-1187 CSAFI
+1187 
-1192 IKTLDEQDG
+1192 
-1201 FYYSNWYGLSEL
+1201 
-1213 QNKIN
+1213 
-1218 ELKGYQY
+1218 
-1225 CKQFNYQEEEK
+1225 
-1236 KAENPKPEAPKAPE
+1236 
-1250 KFPAAGTTKVF
+1250 
-1261 FTSQVDEIVDYV
+1261 
-1273 KKNGDNRGY
+1273 
-1282 INIDFTNKQTLKLLS
+1282 
-1297 QYGWGTYGFI
+1297 
-1307 NTYDYPESAPKSK
+1307 
-1320 TKGVM
+1320 
-1325 SLKKIVSTD
+1325 SLKKMYLIQQAEEMLKNSHLIAFVEDYKKRDNIKGAYRMRTTATFEGEEV
-1334 KLRIQITGV
+1334 KVILTLREGENGV
-1343 YIDSDY
+1343 VY
-1349 YIATNAISLIW
+1349 Y
-1360 VPRPKNDEYKTGWI
+1360 DH
-1374 FDANFKCKKLGGC
+1374 
-1387 KIEDYLINS
+1387 KIEEIEES
-1396 DRFPIDRIREMQKAP
+1396 
-1411 IAYTSQQID
+1411 
-1420 LTTLLDHLYRGY
+1420 TT
-1432 KAIRAINSTQEAI
+1432 
-1445 VITLQADKKI
+1445 
-1455 QYIDLKI
+1455 
-1462 LIDLLDALRT
+1462 
-1472 NGAQTITFGFE
+1472 
-1483 NLSGNSPIHISTDTQ
+1483 P
-1498 LQGLVMPRIFD
+1498 PRKSHANPFCGD
-1509 ENKVPTVKNCLMI
+1509 
-1522 APLPLT
+1522 
-1528 LTEISKPTK
+1528 
-1537 GLSAPTDGTLFGKY
+1537 SAPT
-1551 PEISTDTFK
+1551 
-1560 DMKVSELRAFTLS
+1560 
-1573 YYLTHLKGKKVAIK
+1573 
-1587 NHLKEVIFTTKAG
+1587 
-1600 RKIAKG
+1600 
-1606 EAMYKEKAAVVE
+1606 
-1618 RLEELIKNSTYNNWG
+1618 
-1633 SRKTQDNPNI
+1633 
-1643 LGYLNFKSK
+1643 
-1652 LTIDGEKRHVR
+1652 
-1663 IAISLTRERKTELK
+1663 
-1677 NVEVGKKK
+1677 
-1685 SASFRKATVV
+1685 
-1695 NPQDGRNETL
+1695 
-1705 SANIPAKT
+1705 NIPAKT

-1721 QIDRLANPIIEKS
+1721 
-1734 TTPPRKSRAN
+1734 
-1744 PFCGDSAPTNIP
+1744 
-1756 SKTMPN
+1756 
-1762 TLANRQIDKLANPIM
+1762 QIDKLANPIM

-1795 TSANTLDAK
+1795 TSANQNTLDAK

-1830 ERKTSE
+1830 ERKSAE

-1874 HPDSKLYYDKVQQYI
+1874 HPDSKLYFDKVQQYI

-1894 PNIDVPEI
+1894 PNIEAPEI

-1908 EALIHRNEVIVIDSF
+1908 EALIQRNEVIVIDSF

-2015 QELGTG
+2015 KELGTG
-2021 SRPPEAISLPPAT
+2021 SRPPEAISLPPAP